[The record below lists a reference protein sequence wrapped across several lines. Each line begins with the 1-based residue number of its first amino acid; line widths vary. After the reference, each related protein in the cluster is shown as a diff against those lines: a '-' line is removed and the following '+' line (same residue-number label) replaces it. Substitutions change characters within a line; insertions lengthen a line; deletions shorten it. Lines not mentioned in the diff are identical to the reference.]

1 MINNIMKKDDDII
14 SMKNSIKNDDI
25 PLWMQNL
32 DTNNRQT
39 DSRNK
44 VEDDQPIK
52 SNNNEK
58 GGFTIAWPSK
68 Q

>member
-44 VEDDQPIK
+44 VEDD
-52 SNNNEK
+52 
-58 GGFTIAWPSK
+58 
-68 Q
+68 